1 MAGIPRSPQAVHW
14 FVARS
19 AQGRLAPSAESVMLP
34 VLRIS
39 TTDQHLS
46 TSEEARHE
54 DGYDHDQ
61 SRRD

>member
-1 MAGIPRSPQAVHW
+1 
-14 FVARS
+14 
-19 AQGRLAPSAESVMLP
+19 MLP